1 MNPTP
6 VFLPA
11 DILLPT
17 DKDSR
22 QRSRWSVV
30 ACDQFTS
37 EPDYWSQVEAYVADA
52 PSTYKI
58 TLPEVYL
65 EQPGVEERI
74 AGINAAMD
82 RYLED
87 GVLTAYPDSFFY
99 LERTLRNGKI
109 RRGLVG
115 MVDLEQYNY
124 LPGSQSMIRAT
135 EGTVLDRIPPRV
147 RVRKNA
153 ALELPHV
160 MILIDDPDNTVI
172 GPLDGAKCGA
182 TPGAEKSSMEEVYHF
197 PLMQDSGSVQGWR
210 LGERERRQVLDA
222 LAALSDPDAFRKKY
236 GLSDAGEKG
245 VLLFAVGDGNHSLA
259 TAKECYEQLK
269 KTLSPQEAAVH
280 PARYALVEVVNVH
293 DASLDF
299 EPIHR
304 IVFDVNPDKML
315 ADLKEYYEI
324 TSESSGA
331 GQQFWY
337 VKDGQPREAYIQN
350 PSSNLAVGSI
360 QRFLDSWLKENGGR
374 VDYIHGEEV
383 VENLSRQPD
392 TLGFLFPAMAKS
404 ELFPTVI
411 LDGALPRKTFSMGHA
426 WDKRFYLECR
436 RLKK

>member
-1 MNPTP
+1 MNPTS

-11 DILLPT
+11 DILLPADPRT
-17 DKDSR
+17 DR
-22 QRSRWSVV
+22 RSRWSVV

-37 EPDYWSQVEAYVADA
+37 EPDYWAQVEDYVADA
-52 PSTYKI
+52 PSTYRI

-74 AGINAAMD
+74 TGINATMD
-82 RYLED
+82 RYLEE
-87 GVLTAYPDSFFY
+87 GVLREYPRSIFY
-99 LERTLRNGKI
+99 LERTLRDGKV
-109 RRGLVG
+109 RRGLIG

-124 LPGSQSMIRAT
+124 LPGSQSRIRAT
-135 EGTVLDRIPPRV
+135 EGTVLERIPPRV

-160 MILIDDPDNTVI
+160 MLLIDDPEHTVI
-172 GPLDGAKCGA
+172 SPLDIAKA
-182 TPGAEKSSMEEVYHF
+182 AMEEVYRF
-197 PLMQDSGSVQGWR
+197 PLMQDSGSVRGWR
-210 LGERERRQVLDA
+210 LGEGETRQVLSALDA
-222 LAALSDPDAFRKKY
+222 LAEPAAFRKKY
-236 GLSDAGEKG
+236 GLSGEGAEEKG

-269 KTLSPQEAAVH
+269 KTLSPEEAAVH

-304 IVFDVNPDKML
+304 VVFDVDPDQML
-315 ADLKEYYEI
+315 SALEGYYTI
-324 TSESSGA
+324 TCGAEGA
-331 GQQFWY
+331 GQRFWY
-337 VKDGQPREAYIQN
+337 VKDGQPREAYIQS
-350 PSSNLAVGSI
+350 PPSNLAVGSI
-360 QRFLDSWLKENGGR
+360 QRFIDSYLKEHSGR
-374 VDYIHGEEV
+374 VDYIHGEDV
-383 VENLSRQPD
+383 VENLTRQPGA
-392 TLGFLFPAMAKS
+392 LGFLFPAMAKS

-436 RLKK
+436 RLKR